1 MHIGMNVKHL
11 IYFFWDAKQ
20 MTNVT
25 MSAQALAVRV
35 LLAHRLSGESA
46 EAAKADWYGYSA
58 ACWLHP

>member
-1 MHIGMNVKHL
+1 MHIGMSVKHL

-58 ACWLHP
+58 AC